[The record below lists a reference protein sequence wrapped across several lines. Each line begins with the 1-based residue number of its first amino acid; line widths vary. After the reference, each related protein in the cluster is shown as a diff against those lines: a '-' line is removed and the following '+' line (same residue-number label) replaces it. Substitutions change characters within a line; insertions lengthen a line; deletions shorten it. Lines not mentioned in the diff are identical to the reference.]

1 MIELPNYNYKEN
13 MNYKEFCEELGK
25 ILKDQYDEGF
35 PQENI
40 RTVDFIEAM
49 QAWLTDTH
57 GGQKFFSDFHE
68 KRVSYRDLLELIRAA
83 GMYE

>member
-1 MIELPNYNYKEN
+1 MIELPDYNHKEN
-13 MNYKEFCEELGK
+13 MNYKEFCEELEK
-25 ILKDQYDEGF
+25 ILSNHYNEGF

-49 QAWLTDTH
+49 QAWLSID
-57 GGQKFFSDFHE
+57 GGKDCFLDFE
-68 KRVSYRDLLELIRAA
+68 KTKISYRDLLELIRAS